1 MANALPDYSISGL
14 YEATQQLANGSLLD
28 YFYSQYSKAIAI
40 YPGEALFEYED
51 AIDSNIDDVNAFM
64 DLAIR
69 YAGVYLNIDTQP
81 IPRENECDRAECI
94 SLYALTQIDFRFVV
108 ENRGLNATHP
118 MEIMFALEHGD
129 LYDYEITTAYYSDQ
143 YMGEGFFGQLTPEFE
158 IDWEIVDEDEQDIM
172 V

>member
-1 MANALPDYSISGL
+1 
-14 YEATQQLANGSLLD
+14 
-28 YFYSQYSKAIAI
+28 
-40 YPGEALFEYED
+40 
-51 AIDSNIDDVNAFM
+51 
-64 DLAIR
+64 
-69 YAGVYLNIDTQP
+69 
-81 IPRENECDRAECI
+81 
-94 SLYALTQIDFRFVV
+94 
-108 ENRGLNATHP
+108 